1 MYTKKE
7 GLFFGDVEAHKGESF
22 SFHNKGEK
30 KKRRDGLRRDY
41 GKRQEGRGDERKE
54 AGVKERWEE
63 EEEERQ
69 RGNKLMGVW
78 CCYILTANLVGH
90 TPVYILTLWF

>member
-1 MYTKKE
+1 M
-7 GLFFGDVEAHKGESF
+7 EARKGESF

-30 KKRRDGLRRDY
+30 KKRRDELRRDY

-54 AGVKERWEE
+54 AGVKERKGKM
-63 EEEERQ
+63 
-69 RGNKLMGVW
+69 RGGRRREQTHGRLMLIHV
-78 CCYILTANLVGH
+78 VH